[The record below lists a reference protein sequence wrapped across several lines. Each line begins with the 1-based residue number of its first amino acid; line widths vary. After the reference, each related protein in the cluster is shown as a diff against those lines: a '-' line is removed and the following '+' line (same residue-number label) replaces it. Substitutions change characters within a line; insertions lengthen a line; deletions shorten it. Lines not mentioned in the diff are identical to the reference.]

1 MRSVVVLTKVEERN
15 SQQLS
20 INHPYQAMRTRVA
33 ALLMLAG
40 DRLRPMAVGERLSV
54 NRQLVYNWAYT

>member
-1 MRSVVVLTKVEERN
+1 MRSVVILTKVEERN

-40 DRLRPMAVGERLSV
+40 DRLRPIDLPWNFRTS
-54 NRQLVYNWAYT
+54 

>member
-1 MRSVVVLTKVEERN
+1 MRYVVILTKVKGRN

-20 INHPYQAMRTRVA
+20 INHPYQAMRARVT

-40 DRLRPMAVGERLSV
+40 DRLRPMVVGERLSV